1 MSAVSLT
8 IRNMKTQETKM
19 WHETNNKLK
28 ATFEFKN
35 FTEAFAFMI
44 EVAVQVEKL
53 DHHPEWTNIWNKVA
67 FTLYTHDAGNTVT
80 EKDREL
86 AAAIDKVF
94 TKYS

>member
-1 MSAVSLT
+1 
-8 IRNMKTQETKM
+8 MKPQETKM
-19 WHETNNKLK
+19 WHETNNQLK

-53 DHHPEWTNIWNKVA
+53 DHHPEWTNIWNKVT

-80 EKDREL
+80 EKDRDL

>member
-1 MSAVSLT
+1 
-8 IRNMKTQETKM
+8 MKPQETKM
-19 WHETNNKLK
+19 WQETNNKLK

-80 EKDREL
+80 EKDRDL

>member
-1 MSAVSLT
+1 M
-8 IRNMKTQETKM
+8 IWQ
-19 WHETNNKLK
+19 ETNNKLK

-44 EVAVQVEKL
+44 EVAVHVEQL
-53 DHHPEWTNIWNKVA
+53 DHHPEWSNIWNKVT
-67 FTLYTHDAGNTVT
+67 FKLCTHDAGDIVT
-80 EKDREL
+80 EKDRVL

>member
-1 MSAVSLT
+1 M
-8 IRNMKTQETKM
+8 NWQEKD
-19 WHETNNKLK
+19 NKLQ
-28 ATFEFKN
+28 ASFEFKN
-35 FTEAFAFMI
+35 FTDAFAFMI

-53 DHHPEWTNIWNKVA
+53 DHHPEWTNIWNKVV
-67 FTLYTHDAGNTVT
+67 FSLCTHDAGDTVT